1 MCGFNQNI
9 ASEQLFLHRNTMNYR
24 RQKIE
29 DLTGLNFENPDTRF
43 LLQYSFLIDHYLEH
57 SLV

>member
-1 MCGFNQNI
+1 
-9 ASEQLFLHRNTMNYR
+9 MNYR